1 MQLEELVKYQNLVS
15 TIKNI
20 EEFCKEK
27 FLNLVIIGSV
37 AYKGLNEKEIY
48 GDLDCIII
56 YDNLDKIEGS
66 PFLNSNFFE
75 VVKESVLSKTVDLFA
90 TKLMINDVKVSL
102 DFVDINYLKNMI
114 NSGFKENEVLLRKL
128 TDAEE
133 YPFNDYYNFK
143 GEKYIYEK
151 VKEKKDEYNIY
162 ILPKY
167 LKINGDF
174 FSGVLHNKFIHN
186 PNFKVIFNKEIL
198 SLHQEILLKYKE
210 FYREEQKTKGDLD
223 IIKSIRNWE
232 RFSKESRA
240 FIYKIFDV
248 ETKEKRILITG
259 INGFIGQY
267 IGKELVKDFQIIGLD
282 IVDDKEK
289 IWDKFYL
296 GDIRDRNLL
305 EEIFLQNKID
315 IVIHLGAE
323 KALIKCENNKKECYE
338 INYQATMDLYR
349 LSKKHQAKFL
359 FISSDQVFDG
369 KLGNYKE
376 DSLCSPINY
385 YGELKLKVENDL
397 LKEKDKNI
405 TICRTALDFGK
416 IPENQRE
423 IFDSVKKND
432 KLLVQGFI
440 IDHII
445 YKLKSREKIILPQ
458 NEYMSPTSVELIYR
472 QIKEVI
478 NKNIN
483 GILHCC
489 GGERISRYE
498 FGLKIAKFYNLDSQ
512 YISPEDSNDPLRPKD
527 VSLNVEESQK
537 KLGFIFD
544 NIEEML
550 KKL

>member
-1 MQLEELVKYQNLVS
+1 MKELAKYQNLVS
-15 TIKNI
+15 TINNI

-66 PFLNSNFFE
+66 PFLNPNFFE

-102 DFVDINYLKNMI
+102 DFVDIDYLKNMI

-133 YPFNDYYNFK
+133 YPYNDYYNFK

-151 VKEKKDEYNIY
+151 IKEKKDKYNIY

-186 PNFKVIFNKEIL
+186 PNFKVVFNKEIL

-210 FYREEQKTKGDLD
+210 FYRKEEKIQENLD

-232 RFSKESRA
+232 YFSKESRQ
-240 FIYKIFDV
+240 FIYKTFDV
-248 ETKEKRILITG
+248 EEKEKTILITG
-259 INGFIGQY
+259 VNGFIGQY
-267 IGKELVKDFQIIGLD
+267 IGKELMKDFKVIGLD
-282 IVDDKEK
+282 IVDNNEK
-289 IWDKFYL
+289 KWNKFYL
-296 GDIRDRNLL
+296 GDIRDKNLL

-323 KALIKCENNKKECYE
+323 KALIKCENNKKERYE
-338 INYQATMDLYR
+338 INYQVTMNLYK
-349 LSKKHQAKFL
+349 LSKKYQAKFI

-369 KLGNYKE
+369 KLGNYRE
-376 DSLCSPINY
+376 DSFCSPINY

-478 NKNIN
+478 NKNIS

>member
-1 MQLEELVKYQNLVS
+1 M
-15 TIKNI
+15 
-20 EEFCKEK
+20 
-27 FLNLVIIGSV
+27 
-37 AYKGLNEKEIY
+37 
-48 GDLDCIII
+48 
-56 YDNLDKIEGS
+56 
-66 PFLNSNFFE
+66 
-75 VVKESVLSKTVDLFA
+75 
-90 TKLMINDVKVSL
+90 
-102 DFVDINYLKNMI
+102 
-114 NSGFKENEVLLRKL
+114 
-128 TDAEE
+128 
-133 YPFNDYYNFK
+133 
-143 GEKYIYEK
+143 
-151 VKEKKDEYNIY
+151 
-162 ILPKY
+162 
-167 LKINGDF
+167 
-174 FSGVLHNKFIHN
+174 
-186 PNFKVIFNKEIL
+186 
-198 SLHQEILLKYKE
+198 KYKE
-210 FYREEQKTKGDLD
+210 FYREEEKIKENLD

-267 IGKELVKDFQIIGLD
+267 IGKELMKDFQIIGLD

-296 GDIRDRNLL
+296 GDIRDKNLL

-440 IDHII
+440 IEHII

>member
-1 MQLEELVKYQNLVS
+1 MEELAKYQNLVS

-56 YDNLDKIEGS
+56 YDNFDKIEGS
-66 PFLNSNFFE
+66 PFLNPNFFE

-102 DFVDINYLKNMI
+102 DFIDINYLKNMI
-114 NSGFKENEVLLRKL
+114 NSGFKQNEVLLRKL

-133 YPFNDYYNFK
+133 YPYNDYYNFK
-143 GEKYIYEK
+143 GEKHIYEK
-151 VKEKKDEYNIY
+151 IKEKKDKYNIY

-167 LKINGDF
+167 LKIDGDF

-186 PNFKVIFNKEIL
+186 PNFKVVFNKEIL

-210 FYREEQKTKGDLD
+210 FYRKEEKIQENLD
-223 IIKSIRNWE
+223 IIKSIRNWKH
-232 RFSKESRA
+232 FSKESRQ
-240 FIYKIFDV
+240 FIYKIFNV

-259 INGFIGQY
+259 VNGFIGQY
-267 IGKELVKDFQIIGLD
+267 IGKELMKDFKVIGLD
-282 IVDDKEK
+282 IVDNNEK
-289 IWDKFYL
+289 KWNKFYL
-296 GDIRDRNLL
+296 GDIRNRNLL
-305 EEIFLQNKID
+305 EEIFSQNKID

-323 KALIKCENNKKECYE
+323 KALIKCENNRKESYE
-338 INYQATMDLYR
+338 INYQATMNLYK
-349 LSKKHQAKFL
+349 LSKKYQAKFI

-369 KLGNYKE
+369 KLGNYQE
-376 DSLCSPINY
+376 DSFCSPINY

-478 NKNIN
+478 NKNIS

-527 VSLNVEESQK
+527 VSLNIEESQK

>member
-102 DFVDINYLKNMI
+102 DFVDIDYLKKMI

-186 PNFKVIFNKEIL
+186 PNFKVVFNKEIL

-210 FYREEQKTKGDLD
+210 FYRKEEKIQENLD
-223 IIKSIRNWE
+223 IIKSIRNWKY
-232 RFSKESRA
+232 FSKESRQ
-240 FIYKIFDV
+240 FIYKTFDV

-267 IGKELVKDFQIIGLD
+267 IGKELMKDFQIIGLD

-296 GDIRDRNLL
+296 GDIRDKNLL

-323 KALIKCENNKKECYE
+323 KALIKCENNRKESYE
-338 INYQATMDLYR
+338 INYQATMNLYK
-349 LSKKHQAKFL
+349 LSKKYQAKFI

-369 KLGNYKE
+369 KLGNYQE
-376 DSLCSPINY
+376 DSFCSPINY

-478 NKNIN
+478 NKNIS

>member
-1 MQLEELVKYQNLVS
+1 MEELAKYQNLVS
-15 TIKNI
+15 TINYI
-20 EEFCKEK
+20 EEFCKERL
-27 FLNLVIIGSV
+27 LNLVIIGSV

-56 YDNLDKIEGS
+56 YDNLDKIEES
-66 PFLNSNFFE
+66 PFLNPNFFE

-90 TKLMINDVKVSL
+90 TKLIINDAKVSL
-102 DFVDINYLKNMI
+102 DFIGIDYLKNMI
-114 NSGFKENEVLLRKL
+114 NSGFRENEVLLRKL

-151 VKEKKDEYNIY
+151 IKEKKDKYNIY

-210 FYREEQKTKGDLD
+210 FYREKEKIQENLD
-223 IIKSIRNWE
+223 IIKSIRNWKY
-232 RFSKESRA
+232 FSKESRK
-240 FIYKIFDV
+240 FIYKTFNV
-248 ETKEKRILITG
+248 EEKEKTILITG
-259 INGFIGQY
+259 LNGFIGQY
-267 IGKELVKDFQIIGLD
+267 IGKELMKDFKVIGLD
-282 IVDDKEK
+282 IVDNNEK
-289 IWDKFYL
+289 KCDEFYL
-296 GDIRDRNLL
+296 GDIRDKNLL
-305 EEIFLQNKID
+305 EEIFSQNKID

-323 KALIKCENNKKECYE
+323 KALIKCENNKKESYE
-338 INYQATMDLYR
+338 INYQATMNLYK
-349 LSKKHQAKFL
+349 LSKKYQAKFI

-369 KLGNYKE
+369 KLGNYQE
-376 DSLCSPINY
+376 DSFCSPINY

-405 TICRTALDFGK
+405 AICRTALDFGK

-445 YKLKSREKIILPQ
+445 YKLNSREKIILPQ

-478 NKNIN
+478 NKNIT

-537 KLGFIFD
+537 KLGFMFD

>member
-1 MQLEELVKYQNLVS
+1 MEELAKYQNLVS
-15 TIKNI
+15 TINYI
-20 EEFCKEK
+20 EEFCKERL
-27 FLNLVIIGSV
+27 LNLVIIGSV

-56 YDNLDKIEGS
+56 YDNLDKIEES
-66 PFLNSNFFE
+66 PFLNPNFFE

-90 TKLMINDVKVSL
+90 TKLIINDAKVSL
-102 DFVDINYLKNMI
+102 DFIGIDYLKNMI
-114 NSGFKENEVLLRKL
+114 NSGFRENEVLLRKL

-151 VKEKKDEYNIY
+151 IKEKKDKYNIY

-198 SLHQEILLKYKE
+198 SLHQKILLKYKE
-210 FYREEQKTKGDLD
+210 FYREKEKIQENLD
-223 IIKSIRNWE
+223 IIKSIRNWKY
-232 RFSKESRA
+232 FSEESRK
-240 FIYKIFDV
+240 FIYKTFDV
-248 ETKEKRILITG
+248 EEKEKTILITG
-259 INGFIGQY
+259 LNGFIGQY
-267 IGKELVKDFQIIGLD
+267 IGKELMKDFKVIGLD
-282 IVDDKEK
+282 IVNNNEK
-289 IWDKFYL
+289 KCDEFYL
-296 GDIRDRNLL
+296 GDIRDKNLL
-305 EEIFLQNKID
+305 EEIFSQNKID

-323 KALIKCENNKKECYE
+323 KALIKCENNKKESYE
-338 INYQATMDLYR
+338 INYQATMNLYK
-349 LSKKHQAKFL
+349 LSKKYQAKFI

-369 KLGNYKE
+369 KLGNYQE
-376 DSLCSPINY
+376 DSFCSPINY

-405 TICRTALDFGK
+405 AICRTALDFGK

-445 YKLKSREKIILPQ
+445 YKLNSREKIILPQ

-478 NKNIN
+478 NKNIT

-537 KLGFIFD
+537 KLGFMFD